1 MAAARLPADWQA
13 TGLVIL
19 MRSGMQISAGSNSR
33 TMEAV
38 DARRSSVFRI
48 AVLSGMA
55 LLLLI
60 VATLQYRWATQLSA
74 ATEVRIG
81 SNLQSLMTRWHRDL
95 YDELSAICIALQVG
109 PDSGA
114 RDAWIDYL
122 QRYAEWTLAG
132 GGSESAEGAYP
143 NPDLVREIYDW
154 QTSASGT
161 PELLRLNPRTKTLDN
176 VSVPPELEALLARL
190 QANSSDLRKAMSAWE
205 FRPSSKSEPPA
216 GNNRMPSFGLR
227 SNALAGWQLDEGIP
241 AFVHPVV
248 HHADPFNSQT
258 PVDRVAVD
266 WLVVVMDL
274 SVIQNRILPELAT
287 RHFGGQDGL
296 EYKLAVL
303 APGDRPRVIYSS
315 DPTLQLDD
323 VGKLDSIMNI
333 FGSSP
338 GNLQGEFWQA
348 VKHSRTMQEQEW
360 RNFTAPGWFPVI
372 QYSAHDEPWV
382 LILQHRTGP
391 VGAIARGVWHRDLMT
406 GGVVLFLL
414 AANMGLVVFA
424 SHRAQKLAKVQME
437 FVASVSHELR
447 TPLAAIFSASENIKD
462 GYVEGRKNLRFYG
475 TILTS
480 QARQLIDLV
489 DRILLFASTRS
500 GKTQYVLCPLK
511 VPEILEAVR
520 KNVTEPLEESGCKL
534 EEHIEPGLPLVQGDL
549 AAICVC
555 LQNLIANAIKYGGEE
570 RWIGVAATS
579 YETEKR
585 AVEVRI
591 SVQDH
596 GEGISSS
603 ELPHIFEPFY
613 RSPKVVAAQIHGT
626 GLGLALAKRIA
637 DALGGR
643 ISVVSEIGVG
653 STFTL
658 HLRAAGDQR
667 VMEQA
672 HLSETTGQ

>member
-1 MAAARLPADWQA
+1 
-13 TGLVIL
+13 
-19 MRSGMQISAGSNSR
+19 MQISAGSSSR

-38 DARRSSVFRI
+38 DARRTSVFRI

-55 LLLLI
+55 LLLVI

-95 YDELSAICIALQVG
+95 YDDLSGICIALQVG

-114 RDAWIDYL
+114 HDAWIDYL
-122 QRYAEWTLAG
+122 QRYAEWTLDG
-132 GGSESAEGAYP
+132 VGSESAEGAYP

-154 QTSASGT
+154 QTSASGK
-161 PELLRLNPRTKTLDN
+161 PELLRLNPKTKTLDN
-176 VSVPPELEALLARL
+176 VSVPRELEALLARL
-190 QANSSDLRKAMSAWE
+190 QANSSDLRRAMRAWE
-205 FRPSSKSEPPA
+205 FRASSESEQSA
-216 GNNRMPSFGLR
+216 SNTRVRALGLR
-227 SNALAGWQLDEGIP
+227 SNALAGWQFDEGIP

-274 SVIQNRILPELAT
+274 SVIQNRVLPELAT
-287 RHFGGQDGL
+287 RYFGGQDGL
-296 EYKLAVL
+296 EYKLAVV
-303 APGDRPRVIYSS
+303 ATDEKPRVIYSS
-315 DPTLQLDD
+315 DPALRLDD
-323 VGKLDSIMNI
+323 VGKFDSIMKI
-333 FGSSP
+333 FGSPPNSVE
-338 GNLQGEFWQA
+338 GEFWQA
-348 VKHSRTMQEQEW
+348 VKHSRTMQDQEW

-500 GKTQYVLCPLK
+500 GKTQYTLCPLT
-511 VPEILEAVR
+511 VSEILEAVR
-520 KNVTEPLEESGCKL
+520 KNVTELLEESGCTL
-534 EEHIEPGLPLVQGDL
+534 EEHVEPDLPLVQGDL

-570 RWIGVAATS
+570 RWIGVTATNG
-579 YETEKR
+579 ETEKH
-585 AVEVRI
+585 AKGVSI

-596 GEGISSS
+596 GEGISNA
-603 ELPHIFEPFY
+603 ELPHIFEPFF

-637 DALGGR
+637 EALGGR
-643 ISVVSEIGVG
+643 ISVVSELGVG

-658 HLRAAGDQR
+658 HLQAAEDEK
-667 VMEQA
+667 VKEQE
-672 HLSETTGQ
+672 HFSETTGQ